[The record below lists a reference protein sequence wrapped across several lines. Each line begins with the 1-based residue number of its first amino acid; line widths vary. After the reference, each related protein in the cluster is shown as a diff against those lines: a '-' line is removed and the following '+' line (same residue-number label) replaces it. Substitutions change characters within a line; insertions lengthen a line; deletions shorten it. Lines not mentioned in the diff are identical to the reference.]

1 MEKKSVFSFI
11 TLNRVGKSDPV
22 QKELVSAY
30 AARKGL
36 SATIVEGRYS
46 KKKIWRERTAL
57 AKLIERLQP
66 GDALIVPAANLLGRD
81 AADRISCVGAII
93 AKKASLHLAD
103 SGMVLDG
110 AALGEQGSSLFTL
123 LYLLASSLAAPAE
136 TPGKKKKPGRKPK
149 RRRGRPPKRR
159 RPGRPPKKKVGRPK
173 KKRKPGRKPARKKR
187 VSALQGRFK
196 KEILTIR
203 KYLRNNFSVR
213 TIAEM
218 LDMPYQPLR
227 ALIKRHPTLSGLLKS
242 RGAAD

>member
-11 TLNRVGKSDPV
+11 TLNRVGKSDPIQREIV
-22 QKELVSAY
+22 TTY
-30 AARKGL
+30 AAQKGF
-36 SATIVEGRYS
+36 AVTIIEGRYT
-46 KKKIWRERTAL
+46 KKKSWRDRTAL
-57 AKLIERLQP
+57 AKLIEGLRP
-66 GDALIVPAANLLGRD
+66 GDVLIVPAVNLLGCD
-81 AADRISCVGAII
+81 AADRLSCVGAII

-110 AALGEQGSSLFTL
+110 ASLGEQGSSLFTL

-136 TPGKKKKPGRKPK
+136 VPEKKPRRKPK
-149 RRRGRPPKRR
+149 KRRGRPPKRR
-159 RPGRPPKKKVGRPK
+159 RPGRPPKKKVGRPP

-187 VSALQGRFK
+187 VSALQPRFK

-203 KYLRNNFSVR
+203 KYLKNNFSVR

-227 ALIKRHPTLSGLLKS
+227 ALIKKHPTLSQLLKS
-242 RGAAD
+242 R